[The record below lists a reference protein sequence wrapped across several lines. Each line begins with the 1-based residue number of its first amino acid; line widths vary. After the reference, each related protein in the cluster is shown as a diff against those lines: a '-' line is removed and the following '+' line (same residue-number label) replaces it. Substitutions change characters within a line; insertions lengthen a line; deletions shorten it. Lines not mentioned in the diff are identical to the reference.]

1 MYEQLRTHLN
11 EMIALLDSDS
21 CAWAGHFRKALSAY
35 DREDYEHCSYIIL
48 SGSGG
53 MGSLNDLVLGQTCDV
68 NGSFKWKDGYVE
80 MNEKFQQLLE
90 SLYSFAHA
98 YQRAAKRREHAGRRG
113 IADDDFT
120 SN

>member
-1 MYEQLRTHLN
+1 MYEQLRNHLN
-11 EMIALLDSDS
+11 EMIALLDRDS
-21 CAWAGHFRKALSAY
+21 CAWAEHFRKALSAC

-53 MGSLNDLVLGQTCDV
+53 MGSLNDLVLGQTRDI
-68 NGSFKWKDGYVE
+68 NGSFKWKNGHVE

-98 YQRAAKRREHAGRRG
+98 YQRAAKRR
-113 IADDDFT
+113 
-120 SN
+120 